1 MDFKQLNYFIA
12 VYETSSFTAS
22 AGQLHISQQG
32 LSKSIQTLER
42 ELDLPLFSREKNRL
56 KPTVF
61 GDLLYGQAL
70 RLRDEFQNTLTIL
83 ENAKKKANR
92 LKIGFAS
99 NVINVL
105 NDIEVS
111 IQRFRQFSPETIVEI
126 SNETDYACEEKIEN
140 GKLDVAFS
148 MGTFSSPH
156 IHARYLMQESIYAL
170 VPAAHR
176 FAARE
181 QLYISDICQEPLIT
195 SDTKNKGYS
204 TLEED
209 FRQKGL
215 RPHIAFWSDDPQ
227 THFRLTQKNLGIS
240 LCPEHWLPLLSDAYH
255 LKAMPVADIQKR
267 KIYVIYKKNGETGLL
282 LKKFLSFIL

>member
-1 MDFKQLNYFIA
+1 MDFKQLNYFIT
-12 VYETSSFTAS
+12 VYKTSSFTAS
-22 AGQLHISQQG
+22 ASQLHISQQG
-32 LSKSIQTLER
+32 LSKSIQNLER
-42 ELDLPLFSREKNRL
+42 ELGLSLFSREKNRL

-61 GDLLYGQAL
+61 GDLLYAQAL
-70 RLRDEFQNTLTIL
+70 RLMEEFQNTLTIL
-83 ENAKKKANR
+83 ENARKKANR
-92 LKIGFAS
+92 LKVGFAS

-111 IQRFRQFSPETIVEI
+111 IQRFKRFSPETIVEI

-140 GKLDVAFS
+140 GELDVAFS

-156 IHARYLMQESIYAL
+156 IQARYLMQESIYAL

-176 FAARE
+176 LASRE
-181 QLYISDICQEPLIT
+181 QLYISDIKEEPLIT

-209 FRQKGL
+209 FRQKGIL
-215 RPHIAFWSDDPQ
+215 PHIAFWSDDPQ

-240 LCPEHWLPLLSDAYH
+240 LCPEHWLSLLSDAYD
-255 LKAMPVADIQKR
+255 LKAIPVTDIQKR
-267 KIYVIYKKNGETGLL
+267 KIYVIHKKHNDANFLL
-282 LKKFLSFIL
+282 ENFLSFIL